1 MLSDDLGCV
10 TRTASLLDKVNQRW
24 VTGGGKNRMNKVT
37 LEKELENPNLIS
49 ILAINLLP
57 LSRCF
62 LI

>member
-1 MLSDDLGCV
+1 MLSNDLGCV
-10 TRTASLLDKVNQRW
+10 TKTASLLDEVNQRW
-24 VTGGGKNRMNKVT
+24 VTGGGKNRTNKVT